1 MRTAFTPVPSNAGGA
16 TERNRP
22 ARQAYESR
30 WNTELQRAANEK
42 HHLTLA
48 SLRGDEIEEAEQMA
62 ASHTR
67 RTRRELARHPDVFK
81 TRNAARRRR
90 NPSRRKNS

>member
-1 MRTAFTPVPSNAGGA
+1 MRTAFTPVTTRAGA
-16 TERNRP
+16 IERNRP
-22 ARQAYESR
+22 VRQAYVSR

-48 SLRGDEIEEAEQMA
+48 SLRGDEIEKAEHML
-62 ASHTR
+62 ASHIR
-67 RTRRELARHPDVFK
+67 RTRRELARLPDVFK
-81 TRNAARRRR
+81 NRNAARRRR